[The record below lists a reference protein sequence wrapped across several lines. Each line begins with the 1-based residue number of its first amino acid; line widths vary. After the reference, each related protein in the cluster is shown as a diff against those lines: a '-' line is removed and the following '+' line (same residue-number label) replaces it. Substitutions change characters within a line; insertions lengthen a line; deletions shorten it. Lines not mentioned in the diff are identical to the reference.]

1 MISAARVPLWLAV
14 AALAG
19 CCRPPCR
26 PDPVPSDRSAPS
38 APAPSPASA
47 PVRRPEVGKP
57 IAIAGPGYE
66 GAIFA
71 RGWAP
76 SEEEVRRLEAD
87 LIGAAKKSSLAP
99 LRPLEGYFRQ
109 YVGVVREDGRR
120 RIRVHG
126 LHRSYLARAHGDP
139 RREEIQIDDGGDAF
153 FEASYDPES
162 GRFDYVQVHGEA

>member
-1 MISAARVPLWLAV
+1 MIRAVRVLRWLAV

-19 CCRPPCR
+19 CCRHSCR
-26 PDPVPSDRSAPS
+26 PDPVPSARSAPLV
-38 APAPSPASA
+38 PTPVPIPA
-47 PVRRPEVGKP
+47 PVRRPEIGTP

-76 SEEEVRRLEAD
+76 SDEEVRRLEAE
-87 LIGAAKKSSLAP
+87 LVGAAKTSSLTP

-109 YVGVVREDGRR
+109 YVGVFREDGRR
-120 RIRVHG
+120 RIHAHG

-139 RREEIQIDDGGDAF
+139 RRDEMQVDDGGDAF

-162 GRFDYVQVHGEA
+162 ARFDYVQAHGDA